1 MNYYFTEHTGGY
13 MRAVIGDAADAEEFA
28 RFYRELRTRC
38 ASGGFRRAL
47 VVVIP
52 ENQAPGP
59 ERLSSYRGAGFIE
72 GFKLAL
78 VCATWTLYQSCHKAE
93 HTAKEAAIN
102 VRAFL
107 QEMEA
112 VAWLTAV

>member
-1 MNYYFTEHTGGY
+1 MHYYFTEHGGY

-28 RFYRELRTRC
+28 SFYRELKARC
-38 ASGGFRRAL
+38 AQGGFSNAL

-52 ENQAPGP
+52 ESQAPGP
-59 ERLSSYRGAGFIE
+59 ERLSSFGGAEFIE

-78 VCATWTLYQSCHKAE
+78 VCATWTLYQACNKAE
-93 HTAKEAAIN
+93 RAAKEAAIN

-112 VAWLTAV
+112 VAWLNAG

>member
-1 MNYYFTEHTGGY
+1 MHYYFTEHGGY
-13 MRAVIGDAADAEEFA
+13 VRAVIGDGTDAEEFA
-28 RFYRELRTRC
+28 SFYRELGTRC
-38 ASGGFRRAL
+38 ASGGYSRAL

-52 ENQAPGP
+52 ESQVPGP
-59 ERLSSYRGAGFIE
+59 ERLGSFGGAGFLE

-78 VCATWTLYQSCHKAE
+78 VCATWTLYQACNSAE
-93 HTAKEAAIN
+93 RTAKEAAFQ

-112 VAWLTAV
+112 VAWLTAA

>member
-1 MNYYFTEHTGGY
+1 MHYYFTEHTGGY
-13 MRAVIGDAADAEEFA
+13 MRAVIGDSADAEEFA
-28 RFYRELRTRC
+28 SFYRELRTRC

-52 ENQAPGP
+52 ENQVPGP
-59 ERLSSYRGAGFIE
+59 ERLGSYDRAGFIE

-78 VCATWTLYQSCHKAE
+78 VCATWALYQSCNKAE
-93 HTAKEAAIN
+93 QTAKEAAIN

>member
-1 MNYYFTEHTGGY
+1 MHYYFTEHGGY
-13 MRAVIGDAADAEEFA
+13 MRAVIGDSAEAEEFA
-28 RFYRELRTRC
+28 GFYRELKARC
-38 ASGGFRRAL
+38 AKGRFSGAL

-52 ENQAPGP
+52 ESQVPGP
-59 ERLSSYRGAGFIE
+59 ERLGSFGGAGFID

-78 VCATWTLYQSCHKAE
+78 VCATWTLYQACNKAE
-93 HTAKEAAIN
+93 NAAKEAAFS

-112 VAWLTAV
+112 VAWLTAT

>member
-1 MNYYFTEHTGGY
+1 MHYYFTEHGGY
-13 MRAVIGDAADAEEFA
+13 LRAVIGDGADAEEFA
-28 RFYRELRTRC
+28 SFYRELGTRC

-52 ENQAPGP
+52 ESQVPGP
-59 ERLSSYRGAGFIE
+59 ERLGSFSGAGFLE

-78 VCATWTLYQSCHKAE
+78 VCATWTLYQACNTAE
-93 HTAKEAAIN
+93 RTAKEAAFQ

-112 VAWLTAV
+112 VAWLTAT

>member
-1 MNYYFTEHTGGY
+1 MNYYFTEHGEY
-13 MRAVIGDAADAEEFA
+13 MRAVIGGAADAEEFA
-28 RFYRELRTRC
+28 SFYRQLQTRC

-59 ERLSSYRGAGFIE
+59 ERLGSFGGAGFIE

-78 VCATWTLYQSCHKAE
+78 VCATWTLYQACNKAE
-93 HTAKEAAIN
+93 WAAKEAAIN

-112 VAWLTAV
+112 VAWLNAG

>member
-1 MNYYFTEHTGGY
+1 MHYYFTEHGEY

-28 RFYRELRTRC
+28 SFYRELRTRC
-38 ASGGFRRAL
+38 ARGGFRRAL

-59 ERLSSYRGAGFIE
+59 ERLSSYGGAGFIE
-72 GFKLAL
+72 GFRLAL
-78 VCATWTLYQSCHKAE
+78 VCATWTLYQACNKAE
-93 HTAKEAAIN
+93 WAAKEAAIN

-112 VAWLTAV
+112 VAWLNAA